1 MLSTHELSCQRG
13 RQQLWRHL
21 NLSIAPG
28 EIAFIKGANG
38 SGKSSLL
45 RILAGL
51 SSPYDGEICWH
62 GHNIRKCSDTYRAE
76 LLYIGHQTPLKLEL
90 SAIENL
96 LSLTQLHGL
105 QASLEEITKALSIW
119 ELQGKTIGLATKQL
133 SQGQKQRVSL
143 AQLSLLNKSVWILD
157 EPFNSLDAAGSRI
170 LSQHLEEH
178 LLTRKKMA
186 IITSHIHENA
196 AQIAASLSQIEQLIQ
211 F

>member
-13 RQQLWRHL
+13 RQQLWSHL

-51 SSPYDGEICWH
+51 SSPSDGEICWH
-62 GHNIRKCSDTYRAE
+62 GHNIRKCTDTYRAE
-76 LLYIGHQTPLKLEL
+76 LLYIGHQTPLKPEL

-105 QASLEEITKALSIW
+105 QASLAEITKALSIW

-143 AQLSLLNKSVWILD
+143 AQLSLLKKSVWILD

-178 LLTRKKMA
+178 LLTHKKMVV
-186 IITSHIHENA
+186 ITSHVHDNA